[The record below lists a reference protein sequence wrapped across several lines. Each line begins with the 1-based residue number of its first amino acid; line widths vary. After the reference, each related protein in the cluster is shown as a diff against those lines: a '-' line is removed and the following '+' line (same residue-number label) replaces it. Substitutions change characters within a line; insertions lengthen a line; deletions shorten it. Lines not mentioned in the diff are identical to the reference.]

1 MKNTILIDFD
11 GVIRHWSASEVEAQA
26 KALGLAQNPLF
37 ACAFSREQSQP
48 AITGKIS
55 HETWFEN
62 VKQALTLSHG
72 QTVAQVLVSAWAEQ
86 QAEVDHLFLE
96 RIRAVSGARALVLV
110 TNATSRLEEDLKALK
125 LTQAFDHIMNSAVLG
140 VAKPDTRFFDR
151 VLEQLELTPSQCVF
165 IDDRADNIEAARG
178 MGIASCLHQS
188 PAETLHFLQAQL
200 GER

>member
-11 GVIRHWSASEVEAQA
+11 GVIRHWSASEVDAQA

-37 ACAFSREQSQP
+37 DCAFSREQSQP

-62 VKQALTLSHG
+62 VKQALTRFHG
-72 QTVAQVLVSAWAEQ
+72 QAVAKVLVEAWAEQ
-86 QAEVDHLFLE
+86 RVDVDYLFLE
-96 RIRAVSGARALVLV
+96 RIRAVSSARALVLV
-110 TNATSRLEEDLKALK
+110 TNATSRLEADLKALG

-151 VLEQLELTPSQCVF
+151 VLEQLELTPSQCLF
-165 IDDRADNIEAARG
+165 IDDRADNVEAARG
-178 MGIASCLHQS
+178 LGIVSCLHQS
-188 PAETLHFLQAQL
+188 PTKTLQFLQAQL

>member
-11 GVIRHWSASEVEAQA
+11 GVIRHWSASEVESQE
-26 KALGLAQNPLF
+26 KALGLSQNPLF

-72 QTVAQVLVSAWAEQ
+72 QAVAKVLVKAWAEQ
-86 QAEVDHLFLE
+86 RAEVDRLFLE
-96 RIRAVSGARALVLV
+96 RIRAVSGGRALVLV
-110 TNATSRLEEDLKALK
+110 TNATSRLEADLNALG
-125 LTQAFDHIMNSAVLG
+125 LTQAFDHIVNSAVLG

-151 VLEQLELTPSQCVF
+151 VLEQLEITPSQCVF
-165 IDDRADNIEAARG
+165 IDDRADNVEAARG
-178 MGIASCLHQS
+178 LGIASCVHQS
-188 PAETLHFLQAQL
+188 PTETLHFLQAHL
-200 GER
+200 T